1 MPDYN
6 RANTVEDLLRRY
18 NLDGVTK
25 KVTQI
30 QGELVNTNGILEDFV
45 ETTTE
50 NLDLIN
56 DQLDGNVTSWF
67 YDYVPTLLNVPASGW
82 TTDAIKDEHLEDLFY
97 DSSTGKVY
105 KFVKES
111 DTYQWI
117 EVTNIIGA
125 QTFAIANASQD
136 VIDGNRRTFFTT
148 PTPPYDVGD
157 LWADNTN
164 HILYRCLTPKA
175 TGETFAAADWI
186 DSLKYMSTD
195 DGDKLINSINS
206 NKTTKTISADKL
218 FIEGDE
224 INMTSK
230 DLSITSTNFQL
241 TKEGNLSCKNGH
253 FEGFITL
260 NDADEDP
267 HLGRR
272 IFQIYGEG
280 YGDYSKYYDY
290 DYTINSNQSELNSRG
305 PYDGTHDYAATLY
318 TSNSGCHVNHTY
330 YSEYSG
336 STTTVSEENVVIYNV
351 DDPTY
356 TNYQSRM
363 SLYGFTCTDGN
374 TKSALAT
381 NGIFVNDY
389 NSNIRCQMTY
399 NGIAFVD
406 LSAMQLIDA
415 YFLYNECKVQGPV
428 TASSFNPLSLE
439 EKKKDIEPL
448 VNGLDII
455 KNVDI
460 YKYRYK
466 EEDDTK
472 KHIGFVIG
480 DKYKY
485 SEEITNNDND
495 CADLYSFVSVC
506 CKAIQEQQK
515 EIEELKEEIS
525 KLKEGR

>member
-1 MPDYN
+1 MADYN
-6 RANTVEDLLRRY
+6 RSNTVEDLLRRY

-30 QGELVNTNGILEDFV
+30 QGELINTNGILEDFV

-105 KFVKES
+105 KFVKDS
-111 DTYQWI
+111 DTYQWM

-175 TGETFAAADWI
+175 TGETFAAADWV
-186 DSLKYMSTD
+186 DSLKYLSTD
-195 DGDKLINSINS
+195 DGDKLVDSINS
-206 NKTTKTISADKL
+206 RKTTKTISADKL

-224 INMTSK
+224 IDLTSK
-230 DLSITSTNFQL
+230 TLSITSDNFSVDSD
-241 TKEGNLSCKNGH
+241 GNLTCRNGS
-253 FEGFITL
+253 FNGFITL
-260 NDADEDP
+260 DDSDEDP
-267 HLGRR
+267 HFGRK
-272 IFQIYGEG
+272 IFSVYGEG
-280 YGDYSKYYDY
+280 GGDYNRTYDF
-290 DYTINSNQSELNSRG
+290 DYTLHSNSAELNANG
-305 PYDGTHDYAATLY
+305 GYDGNHTYAATLY

-336 STTTVSEENVVIYNV
+336 GAVTVSDDGV
-351 DDPTY
+351 DIRNIDLGLTEGTFDHAGLY
-356 TNYQSRM
+356 TAGTVTS
-363 SLYGFTCTDGN
+363 
-374 TKSALAT
+374 T
-381 NGIFVNDY
+381 NGV
-389 NSNIRCQMTY
+389 CQ
-399 NGIAFVD
+399 G
-406 LSAMQLIDA
+406 
-415 YFLYNECKVQGPV
+415 
-428 TASSFNPLSLE
+428 SLE
-439 EKKKDIEPL
+439 ELKKDFEEYNDSAL
-448 VNGLDII
+448 DVVNNI
-455 KNVDI
+455 DI

-466 EEDDTK
+466 TEDDTK

-480 DKYKY
+480 DNYKY
-485 SEEITNNDND
+485 SQEVTNKDND
-495 CADLYSFVSVC
+495 GVDLYSFVSVC

-525 KLKEGR
+525 KLKEGRQ